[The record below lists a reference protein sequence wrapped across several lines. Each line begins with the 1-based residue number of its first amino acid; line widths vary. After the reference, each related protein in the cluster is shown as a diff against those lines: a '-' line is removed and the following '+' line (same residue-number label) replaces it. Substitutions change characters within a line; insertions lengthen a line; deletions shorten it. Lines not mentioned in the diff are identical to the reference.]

1 MDDKFSKLDPE
12 HKLFRQLLQ
21 KKPIWWQNIVKNV
34 KNKTLYVEIRKDN
47 YIDVYYNGGAILN
60 RLSYTNGFR
69 AQIHFQ
75 YIPLTSRGNYVPLT
89 LSNDNIEIDMKKG
102 EVDFAKFDNF
112 SEAGIEAFRKRIGQF
127 FPPSSEKGIQAD
139 FVLKNSAFLDTE
151 FEYKTGRGNIRFDL
165 VWVDADLAKLFVVE
179 LKTIGDPRLYF
190 NNQSRASENYDKIDA
205 QLNKYREFIR
215 NQSQNLLSHYER
227 LLTIKRRLGILP
239 NGLQGLG
246 SLSGFAFEERP
257 ILLIADC
264 SKVWIEDNRDRLN
277 ESIKHIAYGCFY
289 QGEETRRF
297 HIPRKSTGN
306 RFVFAANRI

>member
-21 KKPIWWQNIVKNV
+21 KKPIWWQNIVKSV

-60 RLSYTNGFR
+60 CLSYTDDFR
-69 AQIHFQ
+69 GEIHFQ
-75 YIPLTSRGNYVPLT
+75 YIPLASQRNYVPLAF
-89 LSNDNIEIDMKKG
+89 LDNNIEIDMKKG
-102 EVDFAKFDNF
+102 EVDFAKLDNF
-112 SEAGIEAFRKRIGQF
+112 SEDGIKAFQKRIGQF

-151 FEYKTGRGNIRFDL
+151 FQYKTDKGSIRFDL
-165 VWVDADLAKLFVVE
+165 VWVDVELSRLFVVE

-190 NNQSRASENYDKIDA
+190 NEDSRGSQNYDKIDA
-205 QLNKYREFIR
+205 QLKKYREFIR
-215 NQSQNLLSHYER
+215 EQNQNLLSHYER
-227 LLTIKRRLGILP
+227 LFIIKKKLGILP
-239 NGLQGLG
+239 DELQKRD

-264 SKVWIEDNRDRLN
+264 VQRWIDDNRSRLD
-277 ESIKHIAYGCFY
+277 EAIKDIAYGCFY
-289 QGEETRRF
+289 QGKNTREF
-297 HIPRKSTGN
+297 KIPKKST
-306 RFVFAANRI
+306 VTKSVWP